1 MENETKL
8 NEKNPLR
15 KLSGRYL
22 KWTAYG
28 LLLLCASL
36 LQMAPRAIPSIFG
49 ARPLLLI
56 PIVVSIAMFEG
67 PIGGAAAGIAGG
79 LLWDLYADRL
89 FGFNAFIL
97 MIVCCACGLLVRLLI
112 RNNLLSALLLFSGA
126 LLVQGLADWF
136 FNHVLLMKEEPFYA
150 LVRLTLPNLAYTL
163 VISPLLYGL
172 TLLIARMLRKR
183 E

>member
-1 MENETKL
+1 MAKETKL
-8 NEKNPLR
+8 NDRNPLR

-28 LLLLCASL
+28 LLLLGASL

-79 LLWDLYADRL
+79 LLSW
-89 FGFNAFIL
+89 
-97 MIVCCACGLLVRLLI
+97 
-112 RNNLLSALLLFSGA
+112 
-126 LLVQGLADWF
+126 
-136 FNHVLLMKEEPFYA
+136 
-150 LVRLTLPNLAYTL
+150 
-163 VISPLLYGL
+163 
-172 TLLIARMLRKR
+172 ARRCV
-183 E
+183 